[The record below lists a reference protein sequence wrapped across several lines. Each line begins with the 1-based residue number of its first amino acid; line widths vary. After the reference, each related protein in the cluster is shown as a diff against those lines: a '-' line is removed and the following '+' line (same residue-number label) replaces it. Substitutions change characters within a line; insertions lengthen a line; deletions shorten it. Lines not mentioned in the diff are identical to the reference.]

1 MQSQIYGNRG
11 LNVSGG
17 RGAILFDQT
26 GREYI
31 DFFAGH
37 GASLFGHSNPD
48 LVSALKEAA
57 GKPWNTGSGLICELR
72 EAATVALVS
81 HLPGYR
87 AFWTNS
93 GTEAIEGALK
103 LCALNRPERS
113 RILALRRG
121 FHGRSTGALSLTFNP
136 KYRKPFAPF
145 LFDTEFFEP
154 EEIADAVDETTL
166 AVFVE
171 PVQGEGGVYV
181 TREEI
186 GRRLTAQCRH
196 TGALLVADEIQ
207 SGFGRCGAFL
217 ASEKTGLDPDIVCLS
232 KGVAGGL
239 PVGVILWREDLADF
253 PPMSH
258 GSTTGGNPLVCS
270 VALAATRLL
279 EKNNYPVLADSRGA
293 AFRQLLEDIE
303 SPLISEVRGMGLL
316 VGVQLQV
323 KSYPVIRSLQEKGL
337 LALPAGPSVVRFLP
351 PFTAEMNHFEKAA
364 AIFAEVLETH
374 GSNL

>member
-1 MQSQIYGNRG
+1 VQSQIYGNRG

-57 GKPWNTGSGLICELR
+57 RKPWNTGSGLICEFR
-72 EAATVALVS
+72 EAATEALVS

-103 LCALNRPERS
+103 ICALNRPERS

-171 PVQGEGGVYV
+171 PVQGEGGVYI

-270 VALAATRLL
+270 VALVATRLL
-279 EKNNYPVLADSRGA
+279 EENNYPALADSRGA

-316 VGVQLQV
+316 MGVELQV
-323 KSYPVIRSLQEKGL
+323 KSYPVIRSLQKKGL